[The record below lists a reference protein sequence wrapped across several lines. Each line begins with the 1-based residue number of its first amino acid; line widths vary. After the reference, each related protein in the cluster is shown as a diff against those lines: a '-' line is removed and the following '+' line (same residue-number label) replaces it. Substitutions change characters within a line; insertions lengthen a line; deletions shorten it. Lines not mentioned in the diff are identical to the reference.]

1 MEAAMSRTAERDD
14 PESASLRTPVVRPAA
29 RQVIHSGYM
38 AR

>member
-1 MEAAMSRTAERDD
+1 LARTVERDGERHA
-14 PESASLRTPVVRPAA
+14 PSLPSVRSSA